1 MIRTLGKQLLSTALS
16 FLLIVNTIE
25 SGALGQQAPPPDSG
39 GYQGQGAPLSPNE
52 LQQLVAPI
60 ALYPDAL
67 VAQVLGAA
75 TFPDQIAAADSWMQQ
90 NKNLTGNALMQAVNG
105 QPWDPAVKALT
116 QFPSVLDNMAKN
128 LSWTSS
134 LGEAYHTQA
143 SAVMSAVQT
152 LRAQA
157 QAAGNLKSGS
167 QITVVQ
173 ESPQTI
179 VIQPTNPQVVYVP
192 EYNPAVVYG
201 TPVETPGY
209 STGALVATGLLAF
222 GAGIAVGAAMSSS
235 CCGWG
240 YSYWNCN
247 WHGGTVVYNNNY
259 YYGNNAWHGGYYG
272 SSATAYGPYGSAHYG
287 TGYNPSTGTY
297 ARGGTVSSPYGTASA
312 GQAYNPSTG
321 TYARGAS
328 ESTAYGTNAAA
339 QAYNP
344 KTGAY
349 AQTNQHSNA
358 YGNYGSSE
366 VSKDGQTAYTQHQ
379 TTSQGSV
386 GTMESTTGAKGAA
399 TSTAY
404 GNSAAYE
411 TANGNKYAAS
421 NGNVYKNTGSGWQQT
436 QGTSHYNSSSYSS
449 GSSSYNKTGSSYSGE
464 SSYNKTGSSYSG
476 GSSYNK
482 TGSSYSGG
490 SSSYNRGYGEQ
501 EHSGSSAF
509 SGGGWQSRA
518 DSARGSW
525 SRGGGGGW
533 RR

>member
-1 MIRTLGKQLLSTALS
+1 MIRTFSKQLLSTALA
-16 FLLIVNTIE
+16 FLLVINTLQ
-25 SGALGQQAPPPDSG
+25 SGAVAQQSPPPGANAYPS
-39 GYQGQGAPLSPNE
+39 QGAPLSAAE

-67 VAQVLGAA
+67 VAQILGAA
-75 TFPDQIAAADSWMQQ
+75 TFPDQIAAANGWLEQ
-90 NKNLTGNALMQAVNG
+90 NKNLTGNALMQAVNA
-105 QPWDPAVKALT
+105 QPWDPSVKALT
-116 QFPSVLDNMAKN
+116 QFPSVLDNLARN
-128 LSWTSS
+128 LSWTSA
-134 LGEAYHTQA
+134 LGEAYHTQT
-143 SAVMSAVQT
+143 SDVMTAVQT

-201 TPVETPGY
+201 APVQTPGY
-209 STGALVATGLLAF
+209 STATVVATGLLAF

-247 WHGGTVVYNNNY
+247 WHGGAVVYQNNA

-272 SSATAYGPYGSAHYG
+272 SSATAYGPYGSAHYS

-297 ARGGTVSSPYGTASA
+297 ARGGTVSTPYGSTSA

-328 ESTAYGTNAAA
+328 TSNAYGTTSAA

-344 KTGAY
+344 RTGAY
-349 AQTNQHSNA
+349 AQTSQTSNA
-358 YGNYGSSE
+358 YGNYGNSE
-366 VSKDGQTAYTQHQ
+366 VSKNGQTAYTQHQ
-379 TTSQGSV
+379 TTAQGSV
-386 GTMESTTGAKGAA
+386 GTYQSTTGAKGMA
-399 TSTAY
+399 TSSAY
-404 GNSAAYE
+404 GNSAAYQ

-436 QGTSHYNSSSYSS
+436 QGSSHSN
-449 GSSSYNKTGSSYSGE
+449 GSSYSGASE
-464 SSYNKTGSSYSG
+464 SSSRGWGQESQSG
-476 GSSYNK
+476 K
-482 TGSSYSGG
+482 
-490 SSSYNRGYGEQ
+490 
-501 EHSGSSAF
+501 SSAF
-509 SGGGWQSRA
+509 SGGGWQSRE
-518 DSARGSW
+518 DSARGSF
-525 SRGGGGGW
+525 SRGGGGW